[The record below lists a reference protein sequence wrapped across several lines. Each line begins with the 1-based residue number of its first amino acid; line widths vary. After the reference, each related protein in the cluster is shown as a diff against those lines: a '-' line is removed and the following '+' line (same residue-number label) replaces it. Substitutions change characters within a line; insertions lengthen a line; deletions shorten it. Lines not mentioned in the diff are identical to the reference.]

1 MADLVDLFFDMF
13 HKEEFRWNQALKK
26 VVKVM
31 KVVKVADVVVLF
43 FDMFYK

>member
-13 HKEEFRWNQALKK
+13 HKEEFRWNLALQQ